1 MHREIRSIEEPFA
14 MESHGLLYFITALIG
29 LLVGLD
35 IWPYLANWLNQFFDV
50 ALPVGSSSITLGSY
64 TIRWAMLAAILG
76 GTRVLYTSLES
87 LLSGRLGADLALALA
102 VLAALLL
109 NQPLVA
115 AEVILIGLIGECLE
129 AYTFGKTQQAVRK
142 LVDTFPRM
150 CLVIRDGQ
158 QVMVPL
164 DEVVVG
170 DKVAVL
176 PGKRIPVDGRIL
188 EGSSSID
195 QSNLTGESVPVEKNP
210 GDEVLAGTVN
220 QFGALT
226 LEVKRVNQQTVMG
239 QVITMTASALRN
251 KGKGERTADQLA
263 RYFLP
268 VVLLIA
274 GITFLANWWWFRN
287 TGTALYQAMAPA
299 LAVLVVACPCALIL
313 ATPAATMAALAR
325 LAKTG
330 VMVKRGA
337 ALERLAQVGR
347 VVFDKTG
354 TLTTAQL
361 TLGSIKPVL
370 PGLADNELLQ
380 WAASAE
386 IHSEHPLAHAILQAA
401 RQRQIELFET
411 TDFVARPGYGL
422 TASCQGER
430 LIIGS
435 PKLMEEENIPWTTQA
450 KQALEDLDRQGQ
462 TVLCVARNQE
472 LLGLLGVWDTIR
484 PEAASVVEEL
494 KQLGLEI
501 ALLSGDRQLVVIQV
515 AQSVGIQDALGEC
528 LPQQKAN
535 RLAEW
540 KRQQPLAMVG
550 DGVNDAPAL
559 ALADVG
565 LALSQPTQRLGSD
578 IAAETGD
585 IVLLGDPLRSLPLL
599 LRLSRKMVSI
609 IRQNIIWFAFG
620 VNVIGIALVAWLLP
634 AWSEEGRQQS
644 PLWAAVYHQIG
655 SLLVLLNAMRLLW
668 FERESSPLL
677 GKIRS
682 FSNWLDERIETWNLH
697 EIVHALIEYRKRIG
711 WSFLALALAIYAATS
726 LVMVSPEKVGV
737 VKRCGKIQQDMLQ
750 PGLHFKLPWPFDQVT
765 QVENDLIRRVEI
777 GFRRDARTT
786 DTQTWSST
794 HRDNVLLDQE
804 EALLMTAE
812 GNLIE
817 VQATVLYTVSD
828 PVRYLLGTSDV
839 EQVIRAQAE
848 HALREIAAQR
858 LFEPL
863 IASGRGQFQKDA
875 LARLL
880 DRTRVMIPG
889 LGVRITALAVEDMH
903 PPQKVVKDY
912 YEVTRALAARSRIVT
927 EAQIEKEK
935 SKSRETVN
943 ALRVQAE
950 SQAAAQARMVSA
962 CAERDAFLMLLF
974 LQKYHWECMRIPVPG
989 LILPV
994 LWLPSVRAM
1003 DVAWL
1008 NRLTQHRMTI
1018 EAGEALLGQR
1028 PKILRDP
1035 TIKGSLQLIPEAL
1048 KLRLPSLQD
1057 RESTPPNPE
1066 MP

>member
-14 MESHGLLYFITALIG
+14 MESQALLYLTTGCIG
-29 LLVGLD
+29 LLVGFD
-35 IWPYLANWLNQFFDV
+35 IWPTVANWLNQLFEIS
-50 ALPVGSSSITLGSY
+50 LPTGSSSMTVGTY
-64 TIRWAMLAAILG
+64 TVRWAMLAAILG

-87 LLSGRLGADLALALA
+87 LLAGRLGADLALALA

-142 LVDTFPRM
+142 LVDTFPKM

-164 DEVVVG
+164 DEVLVG
-170 DKVAVL
+170 NHVAVL
-176 PGKRIPVDGRIL
+176 PGKRIPVDGIIL
-188 EGSSSID
+188 EGNSSVD
-195 QSNLTGESVPVEKNP
+195 QSNLTGESVPVEKKP

-220 QFGALT
+220 QFGSLT

-239 QVITMTASALRN
+239 QVITMTATALRS

-274 GITFLANWWWFRN
+274 VLTLLANWWWFRSS
-287 TGTALYQAMAPA
+287 GAALYQAVAPA

-330 VMVKRGA
+330 VLVKRGA
-337 ALERLAQVGR
+337 ALEKLSQVKR
-347 VVFDKTG
+347 IVFDKTG
-354 TLTTAQL
+354 TLTSAQL
-361 TLGSIKPVL
+361 SLGAVKPLL
-370 PGLADNELLQ
+370 PGLSESELLR
-380 WAASAE
+380 WVASAE
-386 IHSEHPLAHAILQAA
+386 NQSEHPLAKAILQAA
-401 RQRQIELFET
+401 KERRLELLPISDYF
-411 TDFVARPGYGL
+411 ARPGYGL
-422 TASCQGER
+422 TAVSEGQR
-430 LIIGS
+430 LLVGS
-435 PKLMEEENIPWTTQA
+435 PKLMQEEGINWTAEADQT
-450 KQALEDLDRQGQ
+450 LDELDRQGQ
-462 TVLCVARNQE
+462 TILCFARNNE
-472 LLGLLGVWDTIR
+472 LQGLLGVWDTIR

-494 KQLGLEI
+494 RQSGLEV
-501 ALLSGDRQLVVIQV
+501 ALLSGDRQQVVNQV
-515 AQSVGIQDALGEC
+515 AQSVGIQEAYGDC
-528 LPQQKAN
+528 LPQQKAT

-540 KRQQPLAMVG
+540 KRDQAIAMVG

-599 LRLSRKMVSI
+599 IRLSRKMVSI

-620 VNVIGIALVAWLLP
+620 VNVVGIALVAWLMP

-644 PLWAAVYHQIG
+644 PLWAAIYHQIG

-668 FERESSPLL
+668 FERESSPVLKQLL
-677 GKIRS
+677 S
-682 FSNWLDERIETWNLH
+682 YSNWLDQKIEAWNLH
-697 EIVHALIEYRKRIG
+697 EFSHWVIERRKACFWCMIC
-711 WSFLALALAIYAATS
+711 LALAIYATTS
-726 LVMVSPEKVGV
+726 LVMVTPEKIGV
-737 VKRCGKIQQDMLQ
+737 VKRCGKIQQELLQ
-750 PGLHFKLPWPFDQVT
+750 PGLHLKLPWPFDQVT
-765 QVENDLIRRVEI
+765 QLERDLIRRVEI
-777 GFRRDARTT
+777 GFRRNASTSDS
-786 DTQTWSST
+786 QTWSST
-794 HRDNVLLDQE
+794 HKDNVLLDQD

-848 HALREIAAQR
+848 HALREVAAQR

-863 IASGRGQFQKDA
+863 IASGRGRFQQDA

-880 DRTRVMIPG
+880 DRTKALTPY
-889 LGVRITALAVEDMH
+889 LGIQISALAVEDMH

-912 YEVTRALAARSRIVT
+912 YEVTRALAARTRIVT
-927 EAQIEKEK
+927 EARIEQEK
-935 SKSRETVN
+935 SKSKETVN
-943 ALRVQAE
+943 ALRVEAE
-950 SQAAAQARMVSA
+950 SQAEAQARISKA
-962 CAERDAFLMLLF
+962 SAERDVFLMLLF
-974 LQKYHWECMRIPVPG
+974 LQQYQWNG
-989 LILPV
+989 LIIPTFGIMQPALIFPV
-994 LWLPSVRAM
+994 LPAKDVEWLI
-1003 DVAWL
+1003 
-1008 NRLTQHRMTI
+1008 RLTQHRMTI
-1018 EAGEALLGQR
+1018 EAGEVLLGQR

-1035 TIKGSLQLIPEAL
+1035 SIKGSLQLIPEAL
-1048 KLRLPSLQD
+1048 KMRLPSLMD
-1057 RESTPPNPE
+1057 RERTPPNPE